1 MISIQSLSKSYGKIE
16 VLKNIFLEINEGQV
30 HGIVGRNGAGK
41 TTLFNCLAG
50 IEQFKGKIEYTE
62 GQLREE
68 SAYLQTRPYI
78 MSHITGHEYLRLV
91 ANAKDIKAMNEEI
104 VNLFE
109 LPLERYAKTYSTGMQ
124 KKLALTGMLLQQNK
138 VFLLDEP
145 FNGVDLE
152 SNLIIQALIT
162 RMQRLGKIVLIS
174 SHIFQ
179 TLQKSCDVIHHL
191 ENGEIA
197 RSFSK
202 AEFDQVEQVLSQKGT
217 SGKISLLEL

>member
-1 MISIQSLSKSYGKIE
+1 MISIQSLSKSYGKVA
-16 VLKNIFLEINEGQV
+16 VLKDINLEINGGQV

-50 IEQFKGKIEYTE
+50 IEQYKGNIEYSE
-62 GQLREE
+62 GPLREE

-91 ANAKDIKAMNEEI
+91 ANAKGIKALDEQI

-162 RMQRLGKIVLIS
+162 RMQHLGKIVIIS

-179 TLQKSCDVIHHL
+179 TLQKSCDIIHHL
-191 ENGEIA
+191 EDGEIA
-197 RSFSK
+197 RSFGK
-202 AEFDQVEQVLSQKGT
+202 AEFDQVEKELSSKGT
-217 SGKISLLEL
+217 SGKISSLHL